1 MAGDLVLITGGTG
14 LIGIK
19 TIQIALRAGY
29 KVRAAV
35 RSQAKAD
42 AVVATPTVKGLI
54 ASGAQI
60 SFVIVPDIL
69 ADNAYDEAVKGV
81 KYILHL
87 ASPVIKGE
95 GFTPEQY
102 ESDLIA
108 PAIKG
113 TTSILSAAY
122 KTTGITR
129 IVITSSEVAIIPWEE
144 FIAKEVDTVFDDT
157 YEIPFPAGPYSH
169 PFEAYAA
176 SKVRALLATKDFVA
190 AKKPEWDIINILP
203 SFVIGDNE
211 MVTDPK
217 LISDGTVSAAFAQV
231 LGSDSGWGAVPSTS
245 VHVADVARLHVEA
258 LNPKITGG
266 QSFLAVSEG
275 ARGTVWE
282 EGIEIVNRN
291 FPEAVK
297 KGILPN
303 NGVAATKKTKLD
315 ASRTEKV
322 FGWKFQ
328 SYEEQ
333 VKSVA
338 KQYLELL
345 GEKAA

>member
-1 MAGDLVLITGGTG
+1 MSGDLVLITGGTG

-19 TIQIALRAGY
+19 TIHTALKAGY
-29 KVRAAV
+29 SVRAAV

-42 AVVATPTVKGLI
+42 AVLATPTVKAINPGSRLT
-54 ASGAQI
+54 
-60 SFVIVPDIL
+60 FVIVPDIL

-81 KYILHL
+81 KYIIHS

-95 GFTPEQY
+95 GFTPDQY
-102 ESDLIA
+102 ETHLLQ

-113 TTSILSAAY
+113 TSGILDSAY
-122 KTTGITR
+122 KAHGIKR

-169 PFEAYAA
+169 VFEAYAA
-176 SKVRALLATKDFVA
+176 GKVRALVATKEFVA
-190 AKKPEWDIINILP
+190 QKKPEWDVINIMP
-203 SFVIGDNE
+203 SFVVGDNE

-217 LISDGTVSAAFAQV
+217 LISDGTVSAAMAQV
-231 LGSDSGWGAVPSTS
+231 LGGDSGWGAVPSTS
-245 VHVADVARLHVEA
+245 IHVQDIARLHVES
-258 LNPKITGG
+258 LNPKIEGN

-275 ARGTVWE
+275 ERGTRWE
-282 EGIEIVNRN
+282 EAIEIVNRN
-291 FPEAVK
+291 FPQAVK

-303 NGVAATKKTKLD
+303 NGTAATKRTRLD
-315 ASRTEKV
+315 SSRTEKV
-322 FGWKFQ
+322 FGFKFQ

-333 VKSVA
+333 VKSVV

-345 GEKAA
+345 GETAA